1 MNMNNFNML
10 FQFKEEIPESYFTE
24 NDTNAKV
31 AVQTWVKLATQKL
44 NNENVNRR
52 DLKDDDIVRKIL
64 EFTPNFKVDNQTYEE
79 KIHEKKIKKKQEE
92 FEKGKNN
99 FVPNMYELLVE
110 GCTEEEA
117 KYIIEEEEER
127 YNDMWDLHREDYDDE
142 EIEFIEKYNIS
153 TFMKG
158 QDTRV
163 LGLVY

>member
-10 FQFKEEIPESYFTE
+10 FQFREEIPESYFTE

-31 AVQTWVKLATQKL
+31 AVQTWVKLATLKL

-92 FEKGKNN
+92 IEIEKKNY
-99 FVPNMYELLVE
+99 VPNMNELLVE
-110 GCTEEEA
+110 GWTEEEA
-117 KYIIEEEEER
+117 KYIIEEEEEK
-127 YNDMWDLHREDYDDE
+127 YYDMCDLYREDYDDE
-142 EIEFIEKYNIS
+142 EMEFIQKYDIS

-158 QDTRV
+158 KDTRV

>member
-1 MNMNNFNML
+1 MNNFNML
-10 FQFKEEIPESYFTE
+10 FQFKEDIPESYFTE
-24 NDTNAKV
+24 NDTNAIV

-79 KIHEKKIKKKQEE
+79 KMFEKKIKKKQEE
-92 FEKGKNN
+92 FEKEKNN
-99 FVPNMYELLVE
+99 CVPNMNELLVE
-110 GCTEEEA
+110 GWTEEEA
-117 KYIIEEEEER
+117 KYIIEEEEEK
-127 YNDMWDLHREDYDDE
+127 YYDMWDLHREDYDDE
-142 EIEFIEKYNIS
+142 EMEFIQKYDIS

-158 QDTRV
+158 KDTRV

>member
-1 MNMNNFNML
+1 MNNFNML
-10 FQFKEEIPESYFTE
+10 FQFKEDIPESYFTE
-24 NDTNAKV
+24 NDTNAMV

-79 KIHEKKIKKKQEE
+79 KMFEKKIKKKQEE
-92 FEKGKNN
+92 FEKEKNN
-99 FVPNMYELLVE
+99 CVPNMNELLVE
-110 GCTEEEA
+110 GWTEEEA
-117 KYIIEEEEER
+117 KYIIEEEEEK
-127 YNDMWDLHREDYDDE
+127 YYDMCDLYREDYDDE
-142 EIEFIEKYNIS
+142 EMEFIQKYDIS

-158 QDTRV
+158 QDTRA

>member
-10 FQFKEEIPESYFTE
+10 FQFKEDIPESYFTE
-24 NDTNAKV
+24 NDTNAIV

-44 NNENVNRR
+44 NNENVNRH

-64 EFTPNFKVDNQTYEE
+64 EFTPNFKVNNLTYEE
-79 KIHEKKIKKKQEE
+79 KIYEKKIKKKQEE
-92 FEKGKNN
+92 FEKEKNN

-127 YNDMWDLHREDYDDE
+127 YHDMWDLHREDYDDE

>member
-1 MNMNNFNML
+1 MNNFNML
-10 FQFKEEIPESYFTE
+10 FRFKEDIPESYFTE

-31 AVQTWVKLATQKL
+31 AVQIWVKLATQKL

-117 KYIIEEEEER
+117 KYIIEEEEEK
-127 YNDMWDLHREDYDDE
+127 YYDIWDLHTEDYDDE

>member
-1 MNMNNFNML
+1 MNNFNML

-64 EFTPNFKVDNQTYEE
+64 EFTPNFKVDNLTYEE
-79 KIHEKKIKKKQEE
+79 KINEKKIKKKQEE

-117 KYIIEEEEER
+117 KYIIEEEEEK
-127 YNDMWDLHREDYDDE
+127 YYDIWDLHTEDYDDE

>member
-1 MNMNNFNML
+1 MNNFNML
-10 FQFKEEIPESYFTE
+10 FQFKEDIPESYFTE

-44 NNENVNRR
+44 NNENVNRH

-64 EFTPNFKVDNQTYEE
+64 EFTPNFKVDNLTYEE
-79 KIHEKKIKKKQEE
+79 KINEKKIKKKQEE

-117 KYIIEEEEER
+117 KYIIEEEEEK
-127 YNDMWDLHREDYDDE
+127 YYDIWDLHTEDYDDE

-158 QDTRV
+158 QDKRV

>member
-1 MNMNNFNML
+1 MNNFNML
-10 FQFKEEIPESYFTE
+10 FQFKEDIPESYYTE
-24 NDTNAKV
+24 NDTNAIV

-79 KIHEKKIKKKQEE
+79 KMNEKKIKKKQEE
-92 FEKGKNN
+92 FEKEKKN
-99 FVPNMYELLVE
+99 FVPNMNELLVE

-117 KYIIEEEEER
+117 KYIIEEGEER
-127 YNDMWDLHREDYDDE
+127 YYDMCDLHTEDYDDE

>member
-1 MNMNNFNML
+1 MNNFNML
-10 FQFKEEIPESYFTE
+10 FQFKEDIPESYFTE
-24 NDTNAKV
+24 NDTNAIV

-44 NNENVNRR
+44 NNENVNRH

-64 EFTPNFKVDNQTYEE
+64 EFTPNFKVNNQTYEE
-79 KIHEKKIKKKQEE
+79 KIYEKKIKKKQEE
-92 FEKGKNN
+92 FEKEKNN

-127 YNDMWDLHREDYDDE
+127 YHDMWDLHREDYDDE
-142 EIEFIEKYNIS
+142 EMEFIQKYDIS

-158 QDTRV
+158 QDTRA

>member
-64 EFTPNFKVDNQTYEE
+64 EFTPNFKVDNLTYEE
-79 KIHEKKIKKKQEE
+79 KINEKKIKKKQEE
-92 FEKGKNN
+92 FEKEKKN
-99 FVPNMYELLVE
+99 FVPNMKELLVE

-142 EIEFIEKYNIS
+142 EIEFIQKYDIS

-158 QDTRV
+158 KDARV

>member
-10 FQFKEEIPESYFTE
+10 FQFKDDVPENYFTE
-24 NDTNAKV
+24 NDTNAIV

-64 EFTPNFKVDNQTYEE
+64 EFTPNFKVDNLTYEE
-79 KIHEKKIKKKQEE
+79 KINEKKIKKKQEE
-92 FEKGKNN
+92 FEKEKKN
-99 FVPNMYELLVE
+99 FVPNMNELLVE

-117 KYIIEEEEER
+117 KYMIEEEEER
-127 YNDMWDLHREDYDDE
+127 YNNMWDLHREDYDDE
-142 EIEFIEKYNIS
+142 EIDFMQKYDIC

-158 QDTRV
+158 QDRED

>member
-1 MNMNNFNML
+1 MNNFNML
-10 FQFKEEIPESYFTE
+10 FQFKEDIPESYFTE
-24 NDTNAKV
+24 NDTNAIV
-31 AVQTWVKLATQKL
+31 AVQTWVKLAAQKL

-64 EFTPNFKVDNQTYEE
+64 EFTPNFKVDNLTYEE
-79 KIHEKKIKKKQEE
+79 KIYEEKIKKKQEE
-92 FEKGKNN
+92 IEKEKKN
-99 FVPNMYELLVE
+99 FVPNMNELLVE

-127 YNDMWDLHREDYDDE
+127 YYDICDVHRDGYDDE
-142 EIEFIEKYNIS
+142 EMFFMQKYDIC

-158 QDTRV
+158 QDRED

>member
-64 EFTPNFKVDNQTYEE
+64 EFTPNFKVDNLTYEE
-79 KIHEKKIKKKQEE
+79 KINEKKIKKKQEE
-92 FEKGKNN
+92 FEK
-99 FVPNMYELLVE
+99 
-110 GCTEEEA
+110 
-117 KYIIEEEEER
+117 
-127 YNDMWDLHREDYDDE
+127 
-142 EIEFIEKYNIS
+142 EKKIL
-153 TFMKG
+153 F
-158 QDTRV
+158 QI
-163 LGLVY
+163 

>member
-1 MNMNNFNML
+1 MNNFNML
-10 FQFKEEIPESYFTE
+10 FQFKEVIPESYFTE
-24 NDTNAKV
+24 NDTNATV

-44 NNENVNRR
+44 NNENVNRH

-92 FEKGKNN
+92 IEIEKKNY
-99 FVPNMYELLVE
+99 VPNMNELLVE
-110 GCTEEEA
+110 GWTEEEA
-117 KYIIEEEEER
+117 KYIIEEEEEK
-127 YNDMWDLHREDYDDE
+127 YYDMCDLYREDYDDE

-158 QDTRV
+158 QDTRA

>member
-1 MNMNNFNML
+1 MNNFNML

-64 EFTPNFKVDNQTYEE
+64 EFTPNFKVDNLTYEE
-79 KIHEKKIKKKQEE
+79 KINEKKIKKKQEE
-92 FEKGKNN
+92 FEKEKKN
-99 FVPNMYELLVE
+99 FVPNMNELLVE

-142 EIEFIEKYNIS
+142 EIEFIEYYNIS

-158 QDTRV
+158 QDKRS